1 MIRHAVLRDYDR
13 IVQLMVNF
21 ANAAPIE
28 DYHNPQYD
36 QRCTHNCLSIS
47 QQSGCVLVAEADG
60 EIQGVLI
67 AQIHVD
73 QWMPHIRTLKEV
85 AWWIE
90 PQYRHS
96 SMAGRL
102 LKEYVKLGEKLK
114 TVGAINNF
122 TITLLANSPDLK
134 LEKRGWRAIETN
146 YAYEGKN

>member
-47 QQSGCVLVAEADG
+47 QQSGCVLVG
-60 EIQGVLI
+60 EIDGVIQGCLI
-67 AQIHVD
+67 AQIQLD
-73 QWMPHIRTLKEV
+73 NWMPHIRTLREV
-85 AWWIE
+85 AWWVE
-90 PQYRHS
+90 PQYRQS

-102 LKEYVKLGEKLK
+102 LKEYIKLGEQLK
-114 TVGAINNF
+114 TAGHINSCV
-122 TITLLANSPDLK
+122 ITMLCNSPDLK

-146 YAYEGKN
+146 YAYEGK